1 MYSHPLPS
9 NKICLPDCVWW
20 KGATVRRLGK
30 LLKRKQAVGK
40 LSIWVTSW
48 EDNYERHIRFR
59 SPHSNFRAITRLET
73 LATQAMRR
81 SKTSLLKYHLSGAV
95 CVFFF
100 SITAGHGK
108 SVERWTEEDSVHLS
122 SFNNGDC
129 SGISDGKLKHKF
141 DLSSDS
147 WLGRCKEKWAGKKQ
161 RRSAAFPPPLCS
173 LRHSPLSER
182 LEQAIL
188 NEEKGWFTLRR
199 FSC

>member
-20 KGATVRRLGK
+20 KGTTVRRLGK

-48 EDNYERHIRFR
+48 EVNYERHIRFR

-73 LATQAMRR
+73 LATQAVRR
-81 SKTSLLKYHLSGAV
+81 SKTSLLKYHVSGAV
-95 CVFFF
+95 CFFF

-129 SGISDGKLKHKF
+129 FGISDDKLKYKF
-141 DLSSDS
+141 NLSLFQSF
-147 WLGRCKEKWAGKKQ
+147 G
-161 RRSAAFPPPLCS
+161 
-173 LRHSPLSER
+173 
-182 LEQAIL
+182 
-188 NEEKGWFTLRR
+188 
-199 FSC
+199 

>member
-1 MYSHPLPS
+1 MKIGTYPILFVEVSLSAGHYAKIQCKPVYSHPLPS
-9 NKICLPDCVWW
+9 NKICLPDCVWS

-95 CVFFF
+95 CVCFF
-100 SITAGHGK
+100 SRSLQAMAR
-108 SVERWTEEDSVHLS
+108 VWR
-122 SFNNGDC
+122 
-129 SGISDGKLKHKF
+129 DGQ
-141 DLSSDS
+141 
-147 WLGRCKEKWAGKKQ
+147 KKTVYIY
-161 RRSAAFPPPLCS
+161 
-173 LRHSPLSER
+173 R
-182 LEQAIL
+182 LLTTVIALEFL
-188 NEEKGWFTLRR
+188 MTN
-199 FSC
+199 

>member
-1 MYSHPLPS
+1 MLACVQSPPPS

-48 EDNYERHIRFR
+48 EVNYERHIRFR

-73 LATQAMRR
+73 LATQAVLR

-129 SGISDGKLKHKF
+129 FEISDDKLKYKF
-141 DLSSDS
+141 NLSLLQSF
-147 WLGRCKEKWAGKKQ
+147 G
-161 RRSAAFPPPLCS
+161 
-173 LRHSPLSER
+173 
-182 LEQAIL
+182 
-188 NEEKGWFTLRR
+188 
-199 FSC
+199 